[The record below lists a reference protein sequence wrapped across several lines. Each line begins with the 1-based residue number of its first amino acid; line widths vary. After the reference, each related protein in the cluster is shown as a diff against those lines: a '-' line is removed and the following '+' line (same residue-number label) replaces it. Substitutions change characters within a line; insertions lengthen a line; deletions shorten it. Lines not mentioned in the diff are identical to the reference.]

1 MVKSMIL
8 FKNILAR
15 ILKNNLDFFFKIIFQ
30 DYFAKIL
37 KNNSSVG
44 WYSISRRGHSVT
56 RRVGYSWAASGVT
69 IIKYLRV
76 WDEGTRDNNKMLNK
90 SSEKENREQ
99 GKEQEQGESTG
110 RKVAKAKN
118 RNLFTP
124 AQRLLAGG

>member
-1 MVKSMIL
+1 MIL

-56 RRVGYSWAASGVT
+56 RRVGYSWAASGGT
-69 IIKYLRV
+69 IIEYLRV
-76 WDEGTRDNNKMLNK
+76 PFGGTGSILPLPFEGN
-90 SSEKENREQ
+90 
-99 GKEQEQGESTG
+99 GG
-110 RKVAKAKN
+110 AAPFAF
-118 RNLFTP
+118 FTLDP
-124 AQRLLAGG
+124 LQI